1 LICFIAAIRIFR
13 WEQVWAWHF
22 LEILT
27 LHQGEIEVESQKG
40 KGTTFKIILPILAS
54 EDTEGISLMPHY
66 TKEDIEPTV
75 VVDTPAVQHHE
86 NTLVL
91 IEDNP
96 DLRLS

>member
-1 LICFIAAIRIFR
+1 
-13 WEQVWAWHF
+13 
-22 LEILT
+22 
-27 LHQGEIEVESQKG
+27 
-40 KGTTFKIILPILAS
+40 
-54 EDTEGISLMPHY
+54 MPHY

-96 DLRLS
+96 DLRLFLKQKLQQFYNVVSVETAEAGWTEILSNIPDLIISDVMLPGMDGFS